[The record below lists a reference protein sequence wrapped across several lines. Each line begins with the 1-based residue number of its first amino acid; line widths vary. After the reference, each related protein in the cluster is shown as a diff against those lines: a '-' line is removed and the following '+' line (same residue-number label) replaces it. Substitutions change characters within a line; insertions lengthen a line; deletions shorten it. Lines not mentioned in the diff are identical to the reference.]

1 MVTQEQQSIIDH
13 AQLQKIN
20 GWQHIKVKGTPYEA
34 ELKQRLEEEGEVQ
47 QVLRGADWAV
57 FLAQMYG
64 NEKGVGQGIRD
75 AGVDRS
81 HVFIT
86 SKLNNPFHEPA
97 AARRAFAQ
105 TLEDLQVEAVDL
117 FLIHWPMAKTTDY
130 VATWRTMLEFQ
141 ADGRARAVGVSN
153 FEQKHL
159 RAIIDATGVKPALN
173 QIEIH
178 PYLAQRELVDFDTE
192 LGIVTASW
200 SPLGRGALLTDPV
213 LTSIAD
219 ELGRSTAQV
228 IIRWHLQR
236 GLVVIP
242 KSVHPERIAS
252 NADVFDFELS
262 DDQMARINS
271 LDRGQRTGSSPD
283 NVELA

>member
-1 MVTQEQQSIIDH
+1 MSSAVPSPLIEMAGGVLIPQLGFGTYKATSSEAYSSVRAALDAGYRHID
-13 AQLQKIN
+13 
-20 GWQHIKVKGTPYEA
+20 TA
-34 ELKQRLEEEGEVQ
+34 E
-47 QVLRGADWAV
+47 
-57 FLAQMYG
+57 MYG
-64 NEKGVGQGIRD
+64 NKPDVGRAIADSGLARD
-75 AGVDRS
+75 E
-81 HVFIT
+81 VFIT